1 MSLRFY
7 GPRYRLIART
17 NSKLDMSEFKFIF
30 YMEWAHRIAGRVLG
44 VA

>member
-1 MSLRFY
+1 M
-7 GPRYRLIART
+7 
-17 NSKLDMSEFKFIF
+17 NSKLEMDEFKRIF

>member
-1 MSLRFY
+1 MNANIER
-7 GPRYRLIART
+7 G
-17 NSKLDMSEFKFIF
+17 EFKRIF